1 MRKENAVVVSSMAV
15 MHEGDQTFV
24 MLDKGNGQYERQ
36 EIKIGLETTEKTE
49 VLSGLKAGDT
59 VVLQ

>member
-1 MRKENAVVVSSMAV
+1 MAV
-15 MHEGDQTFV
+15 IHEGEQSFV
-24 MLDKGNGQYERQ
+24 MLDKGDGVYERQ
-36 EIKIGLETTEKTE
+36 EIKIGLETSDKTE